1 MVLHVSGLY
10 WIYPVYD
17 GEEERREQTENKN
30 STNLKNLNVLNRLT
44 TIPGDRKSISL
55 ISVLPYNN
63 YTWIQEEYLPDIRPT
78 V

>member
-30 STNLKNLNVLNRLT
+30 STNLKN
-44 TIPGDRKSISL
+44 
-55 ISVLPYNN
+55 
-63 YTWIQEEYLPDIRPT
+63 
-78 V
+78 